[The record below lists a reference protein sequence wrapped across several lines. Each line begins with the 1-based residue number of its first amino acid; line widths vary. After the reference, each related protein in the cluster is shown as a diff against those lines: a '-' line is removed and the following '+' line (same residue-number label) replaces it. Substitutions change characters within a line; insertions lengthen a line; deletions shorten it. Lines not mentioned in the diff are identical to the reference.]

1 MSKNLK
7 IFLGISYLIILFA
20 FLYFIFT
27 GIEISRLNDFSYYK
41 DFQKNLSDY
50 VSENIIINIIYFF
63 IFAVLWVA
71 LLGFGAPLLIISGIL
86 FGQWIGTLVSIISIS
101 VGALILYSIGDFFFR
116 DLVKN
121 TLEQKFEKYIVL
133 FKKNEFY
140 YFFIYRFIG
149 GLGVPF
155 GLQNLIPILFG
166 MKKSNYFFSSFF
178 GFLPGFFIF
187 NTIGSGLNSYVAQSE
202 KFNILDYLDNK
213 VKSKETII
221 KNNHIKHTTTFFPGY
236 SVGDRTRSFF
246 KVQDGCNY
254 FCSFCTI
261 PLARGRSRSGTINE
275 TVLKAKELAK
285 NPIKEV
291 VLTGVNI
298 GDFGHGTKE
307 NFFELIKELDK
318 VEGIE
323 RYRISS
329 IEPDL
334 LTEEIIEFV
343 KNSKKFFDDKN

>member
-7 IFLGISYLIILFA
+7 IFLGISYLIILFT

-41 DFQKNLSDY
+41 DFQKDLSDY
-50 VSENIIINIIYFF
+50 VSEKIISNIIYFF

-86 FGQWIGTLVSIISIS
+86 FGQWIGTLVSVISIS

-166 MKKSNYFFSSFF
+166 MKKSNYFFSSLF
-178 GFLPGFFIF
+178 GFIPGFFIF

-202 KFNILDYLDNK
+202 KFDMIDFILSPTIYLPILMFACLMII
-213 VKSKETII
+213 SLII
-221 KNNHIKHTTTFFPGY
+221 K
-236 SVGDRTRSFF
+236 
-246 KVQDGCNY
+246 
-254 FCSFCTI
+254 
-261 PLARGRSRSGTINE
+261 
-275 TVLKAKELAK
+275 
-285 NPIKEV
+285 
-291 VLTGVNI
+291 
-298 GDFGHGTKE
+298 
-307 NFFELIKELDK
+307 
-318 VEGIE
+318 
-323 RYRISS
+323 
-329 IEPDL
+329 
-334 LTEEIIEFV
+334 
-343 KNSKKFFDDKN
+343 KKFFDD